1 MGFRNIKI
9 DSHVKL
15 SIKNQQLNI
24 ETDIARQIPLEDIN
38 CIIIENQTVTVS
50 AYLLQKMADMGI
62 AVYVCD
68 EKHLPNAVLLPMV
81 RHSRHF
87 KILKYQI
94 EAGKPLQKRLWQQI
108 VVQKIRNQ
116 ALCLAYLEL
125 DGSEELMKMC
135 KEVQSGDRTHVE
147 AKAAAFYFK
156 SLYGL
161 GFSRG
166 NDHIINAA
174 LNYGYAIVR
183 GLIARSIV
191 CYGLEPSIGV
201 FHHSELNNFN
211 LADDMIEPFRPL
223 VDLYVAQN
231 YDIAEIDS
239 DLTPER
245 KRGIFGIINYDMDMK
260 GEKRI
265 ISNCIDMLVASYSSA
280 LQGTD
285 CSKKKKKDAAKFR
298 KFLLKDGYNM
308 VQWSVYSRIC
318 NGMDAVAMHKQ
329 RLKQNLPLKG
339 SVRALVLTE
348 KQYESMEIMLGT
360 KTFDDTPESIELMD
374 VF

>member
-15 SIKNQQLNI
+15 SIKNQQLYI
-24 ETDIARQIPLEDIN
+24 ETDILRQIPLEDIN

-62 AVYVCD
+62 TVYVCD

-108 VVQKIRNQ
+108 VVRKIRNQ
-116 ALCLAYLEL
+116 ALCLAYLDL

-223 VDLYVAQN
+223 VDLYVSQN
-231 YDIAEIDS
+231 YDVAEIDS

-245 KRGIFGIINYDMDMK
+245 KRDIFGIINYDMDVK

-280 LQGTD
+280 LQGKRSD
-285 CSKKKKKDAAKFR
+285 
-298 KFLLKDGYNM
+298 LE
-308 VQWSVYSRIC
+308 
-318 NGMDAVAMHKQ
+318 
-329 RLKQNLPLKG
+329 LP
-339 SVRALVLTE
+339 
-348 KQYESMEIMLGT
+348 
-360 KTFDDTPESIELMD
+360 ELMQLQ
-374 VF
+374 VHSYE

>member
-15 SIKNQQLNI
+15 SIKNQQLYI
-24 ETDIARQIPLEDIN
+24 ETDILRQIPLEDIN

-62 AVYVCD
+62 TVYVCD

-108 VVQKIRNQ
+108 VVRKIRNQ
-116 ALCLAYLEL
+116 ALCLAYLDL

-166 NDHIINAA
+166 NDHVINSA

-223 VDLYVAQN
+223 VDLYVSQN
-231 YDIAEIDS
+231 YDVAEIDS

-265 ISNCIDMLVASYSSA
+265 ISNCIDMLVASYSGA
-280 LQGTD
+280 LQGKRSD
-285 CSKKKKKDAAKFR
+285 
-298 KFLLKDGYNM
+298 LE
-308 VQWSVYSRIC
+308 
-318 NGMDAVAMHKQ
+318 
-329 RLKQNLPLKG
+329 LP
-339 SVRALVLTE
+339 
-348 KQYESMEIMLGT
+348 
-360 KTFDDTPESIELMD
+360 ELMQLQ
-374 VF
+374 VHSYE

>member
-15 SIKNQQLNI
+15 SIKNQQLYI
-24 ETDIARQIPLEDIN
+24 ETDILRQIPLEDIN

-62 AVYVCD
+62 TVYVCD

-81 RHSRHF
+81 RYSRHF

-108 VVQKIRNQ
+108 VVRKIRNQ
-116 ALCLAYLEL
+116 ALCLAYLDL

-166 NDHIINAA
+166 NDHVINSA

-223 VDLYVAQN
+223 VDLYVSQN
-231 YDIAEIDS
+231 YDVAEIDS

-245 KRGIFGIINYDMDMK
+245 KRDIFGIINYDMDVK

-280 LQGTD
+280 LQGKRSD
-285 CSKKKKKDAAKFR
+285 
-298 KFLLKDGYNM
+298 LE
-308 VQWSVYSRIC
+308 
-318 NGMDAVAMHKQ
+318 
-329 RLKQNLPLKG
+329 LP
-339 SVRALVLTE
+339 
-348 KQYESMEIMLGT
+348 
-360 KTFDDTPESIELMD
+360 ELMQLQ
-374 VF
+374 VHSYE

>member
-15 SIKNQQLNI
+15 SIKNQQLYI
-24 ETDIARQIPLEDIN
+24 ETDILRQIPLEDIN

-62 AVYVCD
+62 TVYVCD

-108 VVQKIRNQ
+108 VVRKIRTQ
-116 ALCLAYLEL
+116 ALCLAYLDL

-166 NDHIINAA
+166 NDHVINSA

-183 GLIARSIV
+183 GLLARSIV
-191 CYGLEPSIGV
+191 CFGLEPSIGV

-223 VDLYVAQN
+223 VDLYVSQN
-231 YDIAEIDS
+231 YDVAEIDS

-245 KRGIFGIINYDMDMK
+245 KRDIFGIINYDMDVK

-280 LQGTD
+280 LQGKRSD
-285 CSKKKKKDAAKFR
+285 
-298 KFLLKDGYNM
+298 LE
-308 VQWSVYSRIC
+308 
-318 NGMDAVAMHKQ
+318 
-329 RLKQNLPLKG
+329 LP
-339 SVRALVLTE
+339 
-348 KQYESMEIMLGT
+348 
-360 KTFDDTPESIELMD
+360 ELMQLQ
-374 VF
+374 VHSYE

>member
-15 SIKNQQLNI
+15 SIKNQQLYI
-24 ETDIARQIPLEDIN
+24 ETDILRQIPLEDIN

-62 AVYVCD
+62 TVYVCD

-108 VVQKIRNQ
+108 VVRKIRNQ
-116 ALCLAYLEL
+116 ALCLAYLDL

-166 NDHIINAA
+166 NDHVINSA

-223 VDLYVAQN
+223 VDLYVSQN
-231 YDIAEIDS
+231 YDVAEIDS

-245 KRGIFGIINYDMDMK
+245 KRDIFGIINYDMDVK

-280 LQGTD
+280 LQGKRSD
-285 CSKKKKKDAAKFR
+285 
-298 KFLLKDGYNM
+298 LE
-308 VQWSVYSRIC
+308 
-318 NGMDAVAMHKQ
+318 
-329 RLKQNLPLKG
+329 LP
-339 SVRALVLTE
+339 
-348 KQYESMEIMLGT
+348 
-360 KTFDDTPESIELMD
+360 ELMPLQ
-374 VF
+374 VHSYE

>member
-15 SIKNQQLNI
+15 SIKNQQLYI
-24 ETDIARQIPLEDIN
+24 EADILRQIPLEDIN

-62 AVYVCD
+62 TVYVCD

-108 VVQKIRNQ
+108 VVRKIRNQ
-116 ALCLAYLEL
+116 ALCLAYLDL

-166 NDHIINAA
+166 YDHVINSA

-265 ISNCIDMLVASYSSA
+265 ISNCIDMLVASYSGA
-280 LQGTD
+280 LQGKRSD
-285 CSKKKKKDAAKFR
+285 
-298 KFLLKDGYNM
+298 LE
-308 VQWSVYSRIC
+308 
-318 NGMDAVAMHKQ
+318 
-329 RLKQNLPLKG
+329 LP
-339 SVRALVLTE
+339 
-348 KQYESMEIMLGT
+348 
-360 KTFDDTPESIELMD
+360 ELMHLQVHSYD
-374 VF
+374 

>member
-15 SIKNQQLNI
+15 SIKNQQLYI
-24 ETDIARQIPLEDIN
+24 ETDILRQIPLEDIN

-62 AVYVCD
+62 TVYVCD

-108 VVQKIRNQ
+108 VVRKIRNQ
-116 ALCLAYLEL
+116 ALCLAYLDL

-166 NDHIINAA
+166 NDHVINSA

-191 CYGLEPSIGV
+191 CYGLEPLIGV

-223 VDLYVAQN
+223 VDLYVSQN
-231 YDIAEIDS
+231 YDVAEIDS

-245 KRGIFGIINYDMDMK
+245 KRDIFGIINYDMDVK

-280 LQGTD
+280 LQGKRSD
-285 CSKKKKKDAAKFR
+285 
-298 KFLLKDGYNM
+298 LE
-308 VQWSVYSRIC
+308 
-318 NGMDAVAMHKQ
+318 
-329 RLKQNLPLKG
+329 LP
-339 SVRALVLTE
+339 
-348 KQYESMEIMLGT
+348 
-360 KTFDDTPESIELMD
+360 ELMQLQ
-374 VF
+374 VHSYE

>member
-15 SIKNQQLNI
+15 SIKNQQLYI
-24 ETDIARQIPLEDIN
+24 ETDILRQIPLEDIN

-62 AVYVCD
+62 TVYVCD

-108 VVQKIRNQ
+108 VVRKIRNQ
-116 ALCLAYLEL
+116 ALCLAYLDL

-166 NDHIINAA
+166 NDHVINSA

-223 VDLYVAQN
+223 VDLYVSQN
-231 YDIAEIDS
+231 YDVAEIDS

-245 KRGIFGIINYDMDMK
+245 KRDIFGIINYDMDVK

-265 ISNCIDMLVASYSSA
+265 ISNCIDMLVASYSSV
-280 LQGTD
+280 LQGKRSD
-285 CSKKKKKDAAKFR
+285 
-298 KFLLKDGYNM
+298 LE
-308 VQWSVYSRIC
+308 
-318 NGMDAVAMHKQ
+318 
-329 RLKQNLPLKG
+329 LP
-339 SVRALVLTE
+339 
-348 KQYESMEIMLGT
+348 
-360 KTFDDTPESIELMD
+360 ELMQLQ
-374 VF
+374 VHSYE

>member
-15 SIKNQQLNI
+15 SIKNQQLYI
-24 ETDIARQIPLEDIN
+24 EADILRQIPLEDIN

-62 AVYVCD
+62 TVYVCD

-108 VVQKIRNQ
+108 VVRKIRNQ
-116 ALCLAYLEL
+116 ALCLAYLDL

-135 KEVQSGDRTHVE
+135 KEVQSGDWTHVE

-166 NDHIINAA
+166 NDHVINSA

-265 ISNCIDMLVASYSSA
+265 ISNCIDMLVASYSGA
-280 LQGTD
+280 LQGKRSD
-285 CSKKKKKDAAKFR
+285 
-298 KFLLKDGYNM
+298 LE
-308 VQWSVYSRIC
+308 
-318 NGMDAVAMHKQ
+318 
-329 RLKQNLPLKG
+329 LP
-339 SVRALVLTE
+339 
-348 KQYESMEIMLGT
+348 
-360 KTFDDTPESIELMD
+360 ELMQLQ
-374 VF
+374 VHSYE

>member
-15 SIKNQQLNI
+15 SIKNQQLYI
-24 ETDIARQIPLEDIN
+24 ETDILRQIPLEDIN

-62 AVYVCD
+62 TVYVCD

-108 VVQKIRNQ
+108 VVRKIRNQ
-116 ALCLAYLEL
+116 ALCLAYLDL

-166 NDHIINAA
+166 NDHVINSA

-183 GLIARSIV
+183 GLIARSIG

-223 VDLYVAQN
+223 VDLYVSQN
-231 YDIAEIDS
+231 YDVAEIDS

-245 KRGIFGIINYDMDMK
+245 KRDIFGIINYDMDVK

-280 LQGTD
+280 LQGKRSD
-285 CSKKKKKDAAKFR
+285 
-298 KFLLKDGYNM
+298 LE
-308 VQWSVYSRIC
+308 
-318 NGMDAVAMHKQ
+318 
-329 RLKQNLPLKG
+329 LP
-339 SVRALVLTE
+339 
-348 KQYESMEIMLGT
+348 
-360 KTFDDTPESIELMD
+360 ELMQLQ
-374 VF
+374 VHSYE

>member
-15 SIKNQQLNI
+15 SIKNQQLYI
-24 ETDIARQIPLEDIN
+24 ETDILRQIPLEDIN

-62 AVYVCD
+62 TVYVCD

-108 VVQKIRNQ
+108 VVRKIRNQ
-116 ALCLAYLEL
+116 ALCLAYLDL

-166 NDHIINAA
+166 NDHVINSA

-211 LADDMIEPFRPL
+211 LTDDMIEPFRPL
-223 VDLYVAQN
+223 VDLYVSQN
-231 YDIAEIDS
+231 YDVAEIDS

-245 KRGIFGIINYDMDMK
+245 KRDIFGIINYDMDVK

-280 LQGTD
+280 LQGKRSD
-285 CSKKKKKDAAKFR
+285 
-298 KFLLKDGYNM
+298 LE
-308 VQWSVYSRIC
+308 
-318 NGMDAVAMHKQ
+318 
-329 RLKQNLPLKG
+329 LP
-339 SVRALVLTE
+339 
-348 KQYESMEIMLGT
+348 
-360 KTFDDTPESIELMD
+360 ELMQLQ
-374 VF
+374 VHSYE

>member
-15 SIKNQQLNI
+15 SIKNQQLYI
-24 ETDIARQIPLEDIN
+24 ETDILRQIPLEDIN

-62 AVYVCD
+62 RVYVCD

-108 VVQKIRNQ
+108 VVRKIRNQ
-116 ALCLAYLEL
+116 ALCLAYLDL

-166 NDHIINAA
+166 NDHVINSA

-223 VDLYVAQN
+223 VDLYVSQN
-231 YDIAEIDS
+231 YDVAEIDS

-245 KRGIFGIINYDMDMK
+245 KRDIFGIINYDMDVK

-280 LQGTD
+280 LQGKRSD
-285 CSKKKKKDAAKFR
+285 
-298 KFLLKDGYNM
+298 LE
-308 VQWSVYSRIC
+308 
-318 NGMDAVAMHKQ
+318 
-329 RLKQNLPLKG
+329 LP
-339 SVRALVLTE
+339 
-348 KQYESMEIMLGT
+348 
-360 KTFDDTPESIELMD
+360 ELMQLQ
-374 VF
+374 VHSYE

>member
-15 SIKNQQLNI
+15 SIKNQQLYI
-24 ETDIARQIPLEDIN
+24 ETDILRQIPLEDIN

-62 AVYVCD
+62 TVYVCD

-108 VVQKIRNQ
+108 VVRKIRNQ
-116 ALCLAYLEL
+116 ALCLAYLDL

-147 AKAAAFYFK
+147 AKAEAFYFK

-166 NDHIINAA
+166 NDHVINSA

-223 VDLYVAQN
+223 VDLYVSQN
-231 YDIAEIDS
+231 YDVAEIDS

-245 KRGIFGIINYDMDMK
+245 KRDIFGIINYDMDVK

-280 LQGTD
+280 LQGKRSD
-285 CSKKKKKDAAKFR
+285 
-298 KFLLKDGYNM
+298 LE
-308 VQWSVYSRIC
+308 
-318 NGMDAVAMHKQ
+318 
-329 RLKQNLPLKG
+329 LP
-339 SVRALVLTE
+339 
-348 KQYESMEIMLGT
+348 
-360 KTFDDTPESIELMD
+360 ELMQLQ
-374 VF
+374 VHSYE

>member
-1 MGFRNIKI
+1 MQSTIYWCRQCNVPLYGNRCSRCGMEAK
-9 DSHVKL
+9 KL
-15 SIKNQQLNI
+15 TTDVRPVFPEERLLI
-24 ETDIARQIPLEDIN
+24 E
-38 CIIIENQTVTVS
+38 II
-50 AYLLQKMADMGI
+50 LQKPF
-62 AVYVCD
+62 
-68 EKHLPNAVLLPMV
+68 E
-81 RHSRHF
+81 F
-87 KILKYQI
+87 LK
-94 EAGKPLQKRLWQQI
+94 KSVWKRLWQQI
-108 VVQKIRNQ
+108 VVRKIRNQ
-116 ALCLAYLEL
+116 ALCLAYLDL

-166 NDHIINAA
+166 NDHVINSA

-223 VDLYVAQN
+223 VDLYVSQN
-231 YDIAEIDS
+231 YDVAEIDS

-245 KRGIFGIINYDMDMK
+245 KRDIFGIINYDMDVK

-280 LQGTD
+280 LQGKRSD
-285 CSKKKKKDAAKFR
+285 
-298 KFLLKDGYNM
+298 LE
-308 VQWSVYSRIC
+308 
-318 NGMDAVAMHKQ
+318 
-329 RLKQNLPLKG
+329 LP
-339 SVRALVLTE
+339 
-348 KQYESMEIMLGT
+348 
-360 KTFDDTPESIELMD
+360 ELMQLQ
-374 VF
+374 VHSYE

>member
-15 SIKNQQLNI
+15 SIKNQQLYI
-24 ETDIARQIPLEDIN
+24 ETDILRQIPLEDIN

-62 AVYVCD
+62 TVYVCD

-108 VVQKIRNQ
+108 VVRKIRNQ
-116 ALCLAYLEL
+116 ALCLAYLDL

-166 NDHIINAA
+166 NDHVINSA

-223 VDLYVAQN
+223 VDLYVSQN
-231 YDIAEIDS
+231 YDVAEIDS

-245 KRGIFGIINYDMDMK
+245 KRDIFGIINYDMDVK

-280 LQGTD
+280 LQG
-285 CSKKKKKDAAKFR
+285 K
-298 KFLLKDGYNM
+298 
-308 VQWSVYSRIC
+308 
-318 NGMDAVAMHKQ
+318 
-329 RLKQNLPLKG
+329 RLDLELP
-339 SVRALVLTE
+339 
-348 KQYESMEIMLGT
+348 
-360 KTFDDTPESIELMD
+360 ELMQLQ
-374 VF
+374 VHSYE